1 MGGKKLL
8 IMCMFLFLVLG
19 INTIYASDIN
29 DTQTINAAAESD
41 EIDKLSVSGDNDKLS
56 VNDYTFQN
64 TKSLLPRSMKILHYD
79 PICRDFALKRQFPH
93 RQN

>member
-29 DTQTINAAAESD
+29 DTQTINAATESD
-41 EIDKLSVSGDNDKLS
+41 EIDKLSVNGDNDKLS
-56 VNDYTFQN
+56 VNEYTF
-64 TKSLLPRSMKILHYD
+64 KI
-79 PICRDFALKRQFPH
+79 
-93 RQN
+93 